1 LLFFRFGLVGAS
13 GVVVNLL
20 VAIICKKLGPDEED
34 IFVGLPFSDF
44 NIRWYHVYSTIA
56 FLVANLLN
64 FQLNRQWTFRS
75 AKHSGWFR
83 EYFPFLAV
91 GVLGQLVGLGI
102 LTLLMHP
109 GSMISLSPTFFD
121 DSTGFRT
128 RFYWAQL
135 ITIAV
140 VTPISFVLN
149 KLWTFSAVRG
159 KNSVAG
165 SDIADLDPE
174 HAEPSQEP
182 RPQA

>member
-1 LLFFRFGLVGAS
+1 MFFRFGLVGAS

-20 VAIICKKLGPDEED
+20 VAIICKKLGPDEDD

-56 FLVANLLN
+56 FLVANLWN
-64 FQLNRQWTFRS
+64 FQLNRRWTFRS

-109 GSMISLSPTFFD
+109 GSTISLSPTFFD

-128 RFYWAQL
+128 RS
-135 ITIAV
+135 T
-140 VTPISFVLN
+140 
-149 KLWTFSAVRG
+149 G
-159 KNSVAG
+159 
-165 SDIADLDPE
+165 
-174 HAEPSQEP
+174 PS
-182 RPQA
+182 